1 MVVVSFYHKLNLF
14 MFHEVGKERVF
25 GRVYAVFAGVEAQNR

>member
-14 MFHEVGKERVF
+14 MFHEVGEERVF
-25 GRVYAVFAGVEAQNR
+25 GRVYVVLARVEAQNM